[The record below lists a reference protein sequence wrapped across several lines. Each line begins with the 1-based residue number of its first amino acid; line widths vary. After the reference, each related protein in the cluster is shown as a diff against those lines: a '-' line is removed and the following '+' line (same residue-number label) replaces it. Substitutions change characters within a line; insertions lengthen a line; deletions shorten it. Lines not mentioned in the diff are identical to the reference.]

1 MVGKSIEDLLETFAD
16 EESKKIVLHAVNILR
31 SRLMEA
37 RTEIQEQ
44 KLEIKYLLE
53 EIEDHIDTIADL
65 NEKLTQIAED
75 TADKAMKEIEGYYN
89 DN

>member
-1 MVGKSIEDLLETFAD
+1 MERKSIEDLLETFAD
-16 EESKKIVLHAVNILR
+16 EESKKIVLHAVNVLR

-44 KLEIKYLLE
+44 KLEIKHLLD
-53 EIEDHIDTIADL
+53 EIGDHIDTISDL

-75 TADKAMKEIEGYYN
+75 TADKAMKEIESYYH